1 MSRREKIEEQRNP
14 TPLKKA
20 ERKVGRERERARVV
34 VCARARAR
42 EERERVRRE
51 ERGERRERGERAYSS
66 SSFPLEERERGQL
79 RSLRGS
85 SEAGRRAV
93 APPPPP
99 FDISSSIRPITL
111 LYHHPSSP
119 HHSPLP
125 LLLFFS
131 NSSGKKEQKKSSWCI
146 GFWYGSQIRASCFG
160 FGSSSPFFVC
170 PPGIQFPFRRA
181 NSFDF
186 DLFFVAGGC
195 CRCGILGLFLI
206 RAETDSVTVRGF
218 RRAVLNP
225 PGVP

>member
-1 MSRREKIEEQRNP
+1 MCAS
-14 TPLKKA
+14 A
-20 ERKVGRERERARVV
+20 RERG
-34 VCARARAR
+34 
-42 EERERVRRE
+42 ERESE
-51 ERGERRERGERAYSS
+51 ERGEREARERILLPPPPSRR
-66 SSFPLEERERGQL
+66 ERERGQL

-170 PPGIQFPFRRA
+170 PPRIQFPSRRA